1 MTLALDDVSAEQL
14 AMQGRLVDGSIVVG
28 LTGTAD
34 TAAREKLEEYF
45 TQLHAEAVRL
55 RTPNV
60 VVDLRELEFMNSSCL
75 KVFVAWLAHL
85 RELEA
90 PVQYKVSFRSNP
102 KLLWQRRSLAA
113 LSCFAIDLVTIETT

>member
-1 MTLALDDVSAEQL
+1 MTLALADKEAEQIIMRARL
-14 AMQGRLVDGSIVVG
+14 ADGSIVVS
-28 LTGTAD
+28 LAGTAD
-34 TAAREKLEEYF
+34 TAVREPLEEFF
-45 TQLHAEAVRL
+45 TQVHSEAVRL
-55 RTPNV
+55 TTPTV

-75 KVFVAWLAHL
+75 KVFVAWLARL

-90 PVQYKVSFRSNP
+90 PAQYKVCFRSNP